1 MVLERRQLEAGRLGQ
16 LGELSRAVGGVSDS
30 VLSDRL
36 SDLAAGGLVTR
47 TVDEG
52 PPLSVSYALTDSGR
66 ALMPALEQIAQGAP
80 AGRRM
85 LRIGGVTSLTLLHN
99 PHCPTSVHAL
109 DALEEAG
116 HAVTVRKYLLKAER
130 LSEDEVRSLAER
142 IEGDPPDALI
152 RRDKKYK
159 ELGLEADGIEID
171 EVVAI
176 LLDYPA
182 LLQRPILDD
191 GTAVMIGRPRSRAA
205 AWAAAGRVTE

>member
-1 MVLERRQLEAGRLGQ
+1 
-16 LGELSRAVGGVSDS
+16 VS
-30 VLSDRL
+30 
-36 SDLAAGGLVTR
+36 T
-47 TVDEG
+47 
-52 PPLSVSYALTDSGR
+52 
-66 ALMPALEQIAQGAP
+66 
-80 AGRRM
+80 
-85 LRIGGVTSLTLLHN
+85 LTLLHN

-130 LSEDEVRSLAER
+130 LSEAAVRSLAER
-142 IEGDPPDALI
+142 IQGDAPDALI

-191 GTAVMIGRPRSRAA
+191 GTAVMVGRPRSRAA